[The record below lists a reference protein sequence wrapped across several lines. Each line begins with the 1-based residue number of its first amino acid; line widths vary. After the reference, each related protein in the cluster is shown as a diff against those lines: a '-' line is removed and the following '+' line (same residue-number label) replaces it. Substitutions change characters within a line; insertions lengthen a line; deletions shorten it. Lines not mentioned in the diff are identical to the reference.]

1 MRPGEV
7 TIAPRPRLLTRLEQG
22 LRWKDAPIGAELTR
36 IVEEKCVKIILVIFM
51 VTAPMIQSGSVN
63 LPSVDKVPAPP
74 TDAMVVQVKTD
85 GELSLRQTSGSP
97 EKALNRKDLISE
109 VQSAVSAN
117 PGQSVIIAADKNVK
131 YELVMNT
138 LNDLRNA
145 GVNKVGLQTQVGKSS
160 R

>member
-1 MRPGEV
+1 MRQ
-7 TIAPRPRLLTRLEQG
+7 RRLMNQINVVPYIDVMLVL
-22 LRWKDAPIGAELTR
+22 
-36 IVEEKCVKIILVIFM
+36 LVIFM

-74 TDAMVVQVKTD
+74 TDAMVVTVKSD
-85 GELSLRQTSGSP
+85 GEMGLRATSNSP
-97 EKALNRKDLISE
+97 ERVLNRKDLIAE
-109 VQSAVSAN
+109 VSSTVSAN
-117 PGQSVIIAADKNVK
+117 PSQPVVIAADKSVK

-145 GVNKVGLQTQVGKSS
+145 GVNKVGLQTQVGKSA

>member
-1 MRPGEV
+1 MRQ
-7 TIAPRPRLLTRLEQG
+7 RRLMNQINVVPYIDVMLVL
-22 LRWKDAPIGAELTR
+22 
-36 IVEEKCVKIILVIFM
+36 LVIFM

-74 TDAMVVQVKTD
+74 TDAMIVQVKPD
-85 GELSLRQTSGSP
+85 GELALRATSQSQ
-97 EKALNRKDLISE
+97 EKPLSRRDLIGE
-109 VQSAVSAN
+109 VQAAVSAN
-117 PGQSVIIAADKNVK
+117 PGQSVIIAADKSVK

-145 GVNKVGLQTQVGKSS
+145 GVNKVGLQTQIGKSA

>member
-1 MRPGEV
+1 V
-7 TIAPRPRLLTRLEQG
+7 L
-22 LRWKDAPIGAELTR
+22 
-36 IVEEKCVKIILVIFM
+36 LVIFM

-74 TDAMVVQVKTD
+74 TDAMVVQVKPD
-85 GELSLRQTSGSP
+85 GELALRLTSGSP

-109 VQSAVSAN
+109 VQAAVSAN